1 MNTANEIVSQI
12 NQQRQLA
19 NSNDLNAK
27 LNASSIADTMTN
39 DIFASTLNPK
49 PKTNIQPRNTE
60 LKSDNNLDPLSIFK
74 ILKSRE
80 TLTGAIKIIKAKT
93 LAEQYKVNPPKKISK
108 QIAQV
113 LSQPLP
119 PPGMRPP
126 PPPPPGMR
134 PPPPPPPPSGMRP
147 PPPPPPPP
155 GMKPQAPPP
164 PPKANKQAQPSGGG
178 MADVMNELKARKEAL
193 ARGEKYVSK
202 KTNITTLLPPSSAP
216 RVKRVITPA
225 KGNYMDELKQKIK
238 NRVIN

>member
-27 LNASSIADTMTN
+27 LNASSIADSMTN
-39 DIFASTLNPK
+39 NIFASSLNPK

-80 TLTGAIKIIKAKT
+80 TLTGAIKIIKAKK

-119 PPGMRPP
+119 PPGIRPP

-134 PPPPPPPPSGMRP
+134 

>member
-27 LNASSIADTMTN
+27 LNASSIADSMTN
-39 DIFASTLNPK
+39 NIFASSLNPK

-80 TLTGAIKIIKAKT
+80 TLTGAIKIIKAKK

-134 PPPPPPPPSGMRP
+134 